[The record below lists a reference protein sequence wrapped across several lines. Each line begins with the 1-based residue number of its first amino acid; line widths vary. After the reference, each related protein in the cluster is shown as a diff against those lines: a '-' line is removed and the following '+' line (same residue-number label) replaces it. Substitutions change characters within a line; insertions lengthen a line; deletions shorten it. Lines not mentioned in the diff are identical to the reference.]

1 MKEQPFSD
9 TPGRRAAAYWFIDGL
24 PEIVSGIGLAAL
36 GGVRCG
42 SIGFNHTHGPRSLRV
57 AFLALGLLSL
67 MVVFTYDRSISLF
80 LKSRVTFPRTGYVR
94 PPSNWEEVSGQETV
108 MSLGLTGGQRPAD
121 QNVTRFRSSTIGVVI
136 CSYMLAGVIATPIG
150 LPITMSVVAILLYV
164 LHHKSE
170 RPYHW
175 VSVLP
180 LPRRG
185 SERCFYTWARTR
197 TLGPRFS

>member
-1 MKEQPFSD
+1 
-9 TPGRRAAAYWFIDGL
+9 
-24 PEIVSGIGLAAL
+24 
-36 GGVRCG
+36 
-42 SIGFNHTHGPRSLRV
+42 V

-180 LPRRG
+180 LPAAGIGAMFLHMGQDENAWTAVLIGGVWLAALGIWRLVGYVRRYPKYEAV
-185 SERCFYTWARTR
+185 ER
-197 TLGPRFS
+197 LP